1 MIVSRKVH
9 PSAKDNIWF
18 STITHH
24 CPAMQETGSPH
35 HMQTLGLRKHLFKLA
50 MDDKLLQSEQSQVA
64 SILSHS
70 TSPGKIEVHNFKGR
84 KRPHL
89 NARIL
94 KSSTAALDI
103 QIASILQPSSPSN
116 DSEDHLSEEPN
127 GPGSLM
133 ELNISTEEA
142 AVQPATLSST
152 TSGEDST
159 LPCTLQ
165 PSDEGGSF
173 TLPGTM
179 QLKAPADLQAQSV
192 DDVD

>member
-1 MIVSRKVH
+1 
-9 PSAKDNIWF
+9 
-18 STITHH
+18 
-24 CPAMQETGSPH
+24 MQETGSPH

-50 MDDKLLQSEQSQVA
+50 MDDKLLQM
-64 SILSHS
+64 SHS
-70 TSPGKIEVHNFKGR
+70 TSPGKIDVHNFKGR
-84 KRPHL
+84 KRRHL

-173 TLPGTM
+173 TLSGTM